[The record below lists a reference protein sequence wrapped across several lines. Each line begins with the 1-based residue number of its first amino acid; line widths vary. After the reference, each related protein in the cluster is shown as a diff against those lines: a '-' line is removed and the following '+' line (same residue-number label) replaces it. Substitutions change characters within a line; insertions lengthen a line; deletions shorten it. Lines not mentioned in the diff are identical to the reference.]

1 MNTVTRIVLFTAAFM
16 CASLSNAQPWTLQRC
31 IDYAIANNI
40 QVQQVEL
47 QCESQSIAV
56 NSAKMAYLPD
66 LNASV
71 SQNFSFGRA
80 TGNDNVIINNSMAST
95 GLNAFASVPLFTGM
109 RNLNQIKSSK
119 LNLSAYIN
127 DLAKAKEDI
136 SLNVVAY
143 YLQVMYADAL
153 RVIATEQVTL
163 SAQQIERTKVLVS
176 NGKISESELYEAM
189 AQHASDK
196 QGLTEANNTYQ
207 LAKLDLCQLLNYQD
221 IEGFDLASMSPTE
234 SMPADYTLAAS
245 PQQAYNYSLQNRPA
259 ILAAQNRMESSK
271 KEIKIAQADYYPQ
284 LSLSASYGTG

>member
-1 MNTVTRIVLFTAAFM
+1 MTTVTRIVLFTAAFM

-136 SLNVVAY
+136 SLDRKSVV
-143 YLQVMYADAL
+143 
-153 RVIATEQVTL
+153 
-163 SAQQIERTKVLVS
+163 
-176 NGKISESELYEAM
+176 
-189 AQHASDK
+189 
-196 QGLTEANNTYQ
+196 
-207 LAKLDLCQLLNYQD
+207 
-221 IEGFDLASMSPTE
+221 
-234 SMPADYTLAAS
+234 
-245 PQQAYNYSLQNRPA
+245 
-259 ILAAQNRMESSK
+259 
-271 KEIKIAQADYYPQ
+271 
-284 LSLSASYGTG
+284 